1 MEIQGKVVVVTG
13 AANGIGKALAERFAR
28 EGAAHVAVSDL
39 DEAGAK
45 AVAAAI
51 GANASGHRCDVAK
64 EEDVRALVAEAE
76 MAAGK
81 PVDIFVSNAGIAD
94 IDPDLNN
101 AASSPD
107 PIWDRAWHV
116 NVMSHVYAARVM
128 LPGFKARGEGLFV
141 NVVSAAGLLTQVG
154 SAVYST
160 TKHAALGFAESLA
173 ISHRDDGI
181 RVSVVCP
188 QAVDTRM
195 ARAGNFAGADV
206 DGILTPD
213 QIADATVE
221 GVKAG
226 KFMIMPHEKVFEY
239 FNNKAQAYDITLS
252 NSVRE
257 VTLKKD
263 DPQWAKWN
271 AGKHATYVW
280 VIANLPGQPDK
291 VKRLLPL
298 SAKCWD
304 GNAIIINVG
313 SESISVDETTRQILP
328 DNPPD

>member
-1 MEIQGKVVVVTG
+1 MRLFSELIDDQKQGSSAVEISGKVVVVTG

-51 GANASGHRCDVAK
+51 GPNASGHRCDVSK
-64 EEDVRALVAEAE
+64 ESDIAALVAATEK
-76 MAAGK
+76 AAGK
-81 PVDIFVSNAGIAD
+81 PVEIFISNAGIAD
-94 IDPDLNN
+94 IDPDLSN

-107 PIWDRAWHV
+107 PIWDRAWKV

-128 LPGFKARGEGLFV
+128 LPGFKARGEGWFV

-173 ISHRDDGI
+173 ISHRDDGV
-181 RVSVVCP
+181 RVTVICP
-188 QAVDTRM
+188 QAVDTQM

-206 DGILTPD
+206 DGILTPE
-213 QIADATVE
+213 QIAEAAAE

-226 KFMIMPHEKVFEY
+226 KFMVMPHEKVFEY
-239 FNNKAQAYDITLS
+239 FNNKAQAYDRWVGGMAKFRRSVWDALS
-252 NSVRE
+252 KARSS
-257 VTLKKD
+257 L
-263 DPQWAKWN
+263 A
-271 AGKHATYVW
+271 H
-280 VIANLPGQPDK
+280 
-291 VKRLLPL
+291 
-298 SAKCWD
+298 
-304 GNAIIINVG
+304 
-313 SESISVDETTRQILP
+313 
-328 DNPPD
+328 

>member
-51 GANASGHRCDVAK
+51 GPHASGHRCDVSK
-64 EEDVRALVAEAE
+64 EEDIRALVAATE

-107 PIWDRAWHV
+107 PVWDRAWHV

-128 LPGFKARGEGLFV
+128 LPGFKERGEGWFV

-173 ISHRDDGI
+173 ISHRDEGI

-213 QIADATVE
+213 QIAEATVD
-221 GVKAG
+221 GLRAG
-226 KFMIMPHEKVFEY
+226 KFMIMPHEKVFDY
-239 FNNKAQAYDITLS
+239 FNNKAQAYDRWVGGMAKFRRTVWEALS
-252 NSVRE
+252 LARS
-257 VTLKKD
+257 
-263 DPQWAKWN
+263 
-271 AGKHATYVW
+271 
-280 VIANLPGQPDK
+280 
-291 VKRLLPL
+291 
-298 SAKCWD
+298 SA
-304 GNAIIINVG
+304 A
-313 SESISVDETTRQILP
+313 Q
-328 DNPPD
+328 

>member
-1 MEIQGKVVVVTG
+1 VEISGKVVVVTG

-28 EGAAHVAVSDL
+28 EGAAHVAVADL

-45 AVAAAI
+45 AVAQSI
-51 GANASGHRCDVAK
+51 GGSGHRCDVSK
-64 EEDVRALVAEAE
+64 EADIAALVAATEA
-76 MAAGK
+76 AAGA

-94 IDPDLNN
+94 VDPDLNN

-107 PIWDRAWHV
+107 PVWDRAWHV
-116 NVMSHVYAARVM
+116 NVMSHVYAARV
-128 LPGFKARGEGLFV
+128 LIPAFQARGGGSFV

-181 RVSVVCP
+181 KVSVVCP

-213 QIADATVE
+213 QIAEATVE

-226 KFMIMPHEKVFEY
+226 KFMIMPHERVFEY
-239 FNNKAQAYDITLS
+239 FNNKAQNYDRWVGGMAKFRRQVWDALS
-252 NSVRE
+252 QARS
-257 VTLKKD
+257 L
-263 DPQWAKWN
+263 
-271 AGKHATYVW
+271 
-280 VIANLPGQPDK
+280 AN
-291 VKRLLPL
+291 
-298 SAKCWD
+298 
-304 GNAIIINVG
+304 
-313 SESISVDETTRQILP
+313 
-328 DNPPD
+328 